1 MDHRL
6 FLLATKIGR
15 FKSLDSLKLV
25 EYIVNAADD
34 KKAQDITIL
43 DLREVSSVT
52 DYFVI
57 CTGSSSTQTKAIA
70 DNIEEKIEKDHNLRL
85 LRREGYQHA
94 TWILLDYGSVVG
106 HVFKPE
112 ERDFYN
118 IERLWGDAQV
128 LEASGFLS

>member
-1 MDHRL
+1 
-6 FLLATKIGR
+6 
-15 FKSLDSLKLV
+15 LDSLKLV
-25 EYIVNAADD
+25 EYVVTAADD
-34 KKAQDITIL
+34 KKAQNITIL

-70 DNIEEKIEKDHNLRL
+70 DNIEEKLEKDYNLRL
-85 LRREGYQHA
+85 LRREGYQHG
-94 TWILLDYGSVVG
+94 TWILLDYGSVVV

-112 ERDFYN
+112 EREFYN
-118 IERLWGDAQV
+118 IERLWGDAKV